1 MTSSRDPAKS
11 RPLSA
16 NVKRLMQ
23 LSRASPQNEK
33 VMKASRFYSARDLAY
48 CHNQGTIF
56 MEAAAMGIS
65 MDEFAPLYMNSQ
77 MAGVFDVSFSVA
89 GGMENDELSNL
100 LRIPLLLKSPDSIV
114 EALYWIDGIVSNAD
128 EGQNKSLLLSQAYEA
143 EKLKLPDKLKGL
155 PGKENKNIDDLSYAY
170 FLGYIYRYECLL
182 HEESS
187 RMVYG
192 AFDEGVMRK
201 AYDKYISSPLSE
213 GDLAACAIDI
223 CRDLDRMLVEEIW
236 PAEEEKKRVRQA
248 KEMSRGKRTN
258 GEGKITKRTKFGSD
272 TPSKILPCIDQDKDD
287 EKSCPDVYKKTYS
300 SDLGKTK
307 QI

>member
-1 MTSSRDPAKS
+1 MTGSRDPAKS

-23 LSRASPQNEK
+23 LSRASPRNEK
-33 VMKASRFYSARDLAY
+33 VIKASRTFSTRDLAY

-65 MDEFAPLYMNSQ
+65 MEEFAPLYMNSQ

-89 GGMENDELSNL
+89 GGMENDGLSNL
-100 LRIPLLLKSPDSIV
+100 LRIPLLLKSPGSIV
-114 EALYWIDGIVSNAD
+114 EALYWIDGILSDAE

-143 EKLKLPDKLKGL
+143 EELRLPDKLKGL
-155 PGKENKNIDDLSYAY
+155 PANENKDIDELSYAY
-170 FLGYIYRYECLL
+170 FLGYIYRCECFL

-192 AFDEGVMRK
+192 AFNEGIMRR
-201 AYDKYISSPLSE
+201 AYDAYKISLLSE

-223 CRDLDRMLVEEIW
+223 CSDLDRMLVEEIW
-236 PAEEEKKRVRQA
+236 PAEKKKKWIRQE
-248 KEMSRGKRTN
+248 KEMARG
-258 GEGKITKRTKFGSD
+258 GKSG
-272 TPSKILPCIDQDKDD
+272 
-287 EKSCPDVYKKTYS
+287 KKTDAGTDGQRS
-300 SDLGKTK
+300 NTVLAGKG
-307 QI
+307 QINNNGGT